1 MEIDVEL
8 GEIYMSVIFIFID
21 GVGLGEE
28 SSENPFYTDRYK
40 SFEILTNGLFNLNA
54 ISKVE
59 NGRLFKPIDANLG
72 VEGLPQSGTGQTTLF
87 TGRNA
92 AKEIGKHFG
101 PFPHTGIKPFL
112 KKESVFH
119 AALEKDKKPYFLNAY
134 PPVFFEH
141 AKKRNRWS
149 CTTLMTKSSGLKLN
163 STEDVLNET
172 ALTAEIIQNAWRD
185 KLGIDIPKITPTD
198 AAKRLLDVVPEYDLL
213 LYEYYLTDKAGHSQ
227 KNEDAQRVLK
237 PLDEF
242 LLHIINN
249 MKSSDT
255 LVITSDHGN
264 LEDLSTKTHT
274 RNKVP
279 LFVLGSNVHQ
289 FENVESL
296 TDVKDG
302 IMNAIIQ

>member
-1 MEIDVEL
+1 
-8 GEIYMSVIFIFID
+8 MSVIFIFID
-21 GVGLGEE
+21 GVGLGERGKK
-28 SSENPFYTDRYK
+28 NPFYNKRYE
-40 SFEILTNGLFNLNA
+40 SFEILSG
-54 ISKVE
+54 E
-59 NGRLFKPIDANLG
+59 NFRKGSELIFKNDHIYKPIDANLG

-101 PFPHTGIKPFL
+101 PFPHSGIKPFL
-112 KKESVFH
+112 KKESIFH
-119 AALEKDKKPYFLNAY
+119 AVKEAGKKPFFMNAY

-149 CTTLMTKSSGLKLN
+149 CTTFMTKSAGVKLN
-163 STEDVLNET
+163 STEEIRNKT
-172 ALTAEIIQNAWRD
+172 ALTAEIVQNAWRE
-185 KLGIDIPKITPTD
+185 KLGIDIPKINPTD
-198 AAKRLLDVVPEYDLL
+198 AAQRLLNVVPDYDLT
-213 LYEYYLTDKAGHSQ
+213 LYEYYLTDKAGHTQ
-227 KNEDAQRVLK
+227 KHEDAERVLK

-242 LLHIINN
+242 LLHII
-249 MKSSDT
+249 KHKRSSDI

-279 LFVLGSNVHQ
+279 LFVLGDSVQ
-289 FENVESL
+289 AFQKVESL

-302 IMNAIIQ
+302 IISFI

>member
-1 MEIDVEL
+1 MA
-8 GEIYMSVIFIFID
+8 VIFIFID
-21 GVGLGEE
+21 GVGLGKDNAANPF
-28 SSENPFYTDRYK
+28 SENRYE
-40 SFEILTNGLFNLNA
+40 SFEILTGGKFNNQ
-54 ISKVE
+54 SNSVFEKD
-59 NGRLFKPIDANLG
+59 RLFKPIDANLG

-101 PFPHTGIKPFL
+101 PFPHSGIKPFL

-119 AALEKDKKPYFLNAY
+119 AVKEAGKTPYFLNAY
-134 PPVFFEH
+134 PPIFFEH
-141 AKKRNRWS
+141 AQKRNRWS
-149 CTTLMTKSSGLKLN
+149 CTTLMTKSAGVKLN
-163 STEDVLNET
+163 STEEILNEE
-172 ALTAEIIQNAWRD
+172 ALTAEIVQNAWRE

-198 AAKRLLDVVPEYDLL
+198 AAKRLLNVVLDYDLV
-213 LYEYYLTDKAGHSQ
+213 LYEYYLTDKAGHKQ
-227 KNEDAQRVLK
+227 KHEDAEQALK

-242 LLHIINN
+242 LLHIIKN
-249 MKSSDT
+249 KRSSDI

-279 LFVLGSNVHQ
+279 LFVMGESAQ
-289 FENVESL
+289 KFQSTESL

-302 IMNAIIQ
+302 IISFI

>member
-1 MEIDVEL
+1 
-8 GEIYMSVIFIFID
+8 MSVIFLFID
-21 GVGLGEE
+21 GVGLGDG
-28 SSENPFYTDRYK
+28 SSENPFYENRYE
-40 SFEILTNGLFNLNA
+40 SFEVLTDGHFNSTA
-54 ISKVE
+54 EPKVE
-59 NGRLFKPIDANLG
+59 KDRLFQPIDANLG
-72 VEGLPQSGTGQTTLF
+72 VDGLPQSGTGQTALF

-101 PFPHTGIKPFL
+101 PFPHSGIKPFL

-119 AALEKDKKPYFLNAY
+119 AVKEMDKKPYFMNAY
-134 PPVFFEH
+134 PPIFFEH

-163 STEDVLNET
+163 STDDVLNET
-172 ALTAEIIQNAWRD
+172 ALTAEIVQNAWRD

-198 AAKRLLDVVPEYDLL
+198 AAKRLLDIVPDYDLL

-227 KNEDAQRVLK
+227 KMNDALQVLQ

-249 MKSSDT
+249 MRSSDT
-255 LVITSDHGN
+255 LVISSDHGN
-264 LEDLSTKTHT
+264 LEDLSVKTHT

-279 LFVLGSNVHQ
+279 LFVLGNSAHKFSTVTD
-289 FENVESL
+289 L
-296 TDVKDG
+296 TEVKEG
-302 IMNAIIQ
+302 ILKNCFR

>member
-1 MEIDVEL
+1 
-8 GEIYMSVIFIFID
+8 MSVIFIFID
-21 GVGLGEE
+21 GVGLGDE
-28 SSENPFYTDRYK
+28 SSENPFYENRYK
-40 SFEILTNGLFNLNA
+40 SFEVLTDGHFNSSA
-54 ISKVE
+54 KPKIEKD
-59 NGRLFKPIDANLG
+59 RIFKPIDANLG
-72 VEGLPQSGTGQTTLF
+72 VDGLPQSGTGQTALF

-101 PFPHTGIKPFL
+101 PFPHSGIKPFL

-119 AALEKDKKPYFLNAY
+119 AVKKLDKKPYFLNAY
-134 PPVFFEH
+134 PPIFFEH

-149 CTTLMTKSSGLKLN
+149 CTTLMTKSSGLTLN
-163 STEDVLNET
+163 STEDILNET
-172 ALTAEIIQNAWRD
+172 ALTAEIVQNSWRN

-227 KNEDAQRVLK
+227 KETDAHRVLE

-242 LLHIINN
+242 LMHIISH

-279 LFVLGSNVHQ
+279 LFVLGDSVHS
-289 FENVESL
+289 FEKIESL

-302 IMNAIIQ
+302 ILAALSH